1 MASRRGDTCA
11 FAAGIQRQVIQ
22 ILAQEMD
29 PVRLSDVLPEV
40 LAFVREQLAALK
52 KKEIPLEKLII
63 DQTLS
68 RELDRY
74 SVLSPMATAAHQLKA
89 HGKTVGMGRRIRY
102 IYIAR
107 APGVHAWNLPSPPD
121 PHDIDVL
128 RYRELV
134 LRAVQEVLQPIG
146 VTEAIL
152 KNWVIGRAGYL
163 ASPGLLATTDPTRLA
178 LPLLAGV
185 KYLRLD
191 T

>member
-1 MASRRGDTCA
+1 
-11 FAAGIQRQVIQ
+11 
-22 ILAQEMD
+22 
-29 PVRLSDVLPEV
+29 
-40 LAFVREQLAALK
+40 
-52 KKEIPLEKLII
+52 
-63 DQTLS
+63 
-68 RELDRY
+68 
-74 SVLSPMATAAHQLKA
+74 
-89 HGKTVGMGRRIRY
+89 MGRRIRY
-102 IYIAR
+102 IYISS
-107 APGVHAWNLPSPPD
+107 APGVHAWNLPTPPD
-121 PHDIDVL
+121 PKEVDGL

-163 ASPGLLATTDPTRLA
+163 ASPGLLETTDPTRLA